1 MMLPRVD
8 ADVNPLAFFW
18 SKYSKSTIAH
28 FAAATVRRPYSP
40 GYPIDGLG
48 TIGGST
54 RCFDLHHGGGVGEG
68 KVHYT
73 LLISF
78 DSDLF
83 S

>member
-8 ADVNPLAFFW
+8 ADVNPLVLFW
-18 SKYSKSTIAH
+18 SKYSKGAI
-28 FAAATVRRPYSP
+28 AAAETVRRPYSP

-48 TIGGST
+48 TIGST
-54 RCFDLHHGGGVGEG
+54 RCFDRHHGGGVGEG
-68 KVHYT
+68 KAHYT